1 MGKGYN
7 ESYYKNYD
15 IGDKTVSYLES
26 PELRAF
32 LAGAARELTAAFQP
46 KTVLDAGC
54 AMGVLVSEFV
64 KQGVDAW
71 GLDLSDY
78 AVTHTDPLAKG
89 RCFQGSLAEPFP
101 AQLPGR
107 FDLVTCMEVVEH
119 MSPEQGRAAIANLCA
134 VTDTVVFCS
143 TPDDFE
149 DKTHINVQEREY
161 WAACFAENGFFDDLS
176 SRPLYLTDYAVCY
189 RRRADWMEQVKQYER
204 YIRETDGKLKDF
216 RDSHYL
222 ALEAEHKKAV
232 DEWTKT
238 AETLR
243 QVSAARQ
250 TLETERDEAVQ
261 ALDRTAERLQ
271 TREEQYRTLK
281 AEYDKTV
288 EQWTALN
295 QAYDRL
301 RSDYEQSLR
310 GQLEKDGEIRT
321 VQAENEALLR
331 KIAALQGAQER
342 LSRDCSNLEKE
353 LERSRLREIDSKADL
368 MSALKRADQ
377 AEADRAELMGQR
389 DRLAQR
395 NTQLQDAYDSAIHTY
410 TETYNC
416 LNTVS
421 ARVQALESSGS
432 WRVMAP
438 ARWIKRRVKR
448 LIGRS
453 FRLLFRIAKKLRNL
467 LRPQPET
474 AEPALPAPSN
484 WPPKIGRRTGTGE
497 TVDVHCRRLGI
508 YTVYDRDGVVD
519 AYILYYLKALRPWVE
534 ELLVVSN
541 GPLNEDGLAAL
552 KDLGCRVLIRENAS
566 FDAWGVKTGLEE
578 VGYETLAGFDEVVI
592 SNNTLFG
599 PVTDLT
605 PMFTEM
611 SARKVDFWG
620 ITAHPGMEQDP
631 FGCNPYGCIPAHIQS
646 FFYVIRGNMLGSGA
660 FRRFWQELP
669 ELPDYNAAV
678 GLYET
683 VMTRYFSEAG
693 FVWDTYMDLEAYEG
707 MTDNPLIAMPMESIR
722 DWNSPFFKRRAF
734 FQDYDYLTA
743 FTGQQSA
750 SCLVQYL
757 KEETEYPMDLV
768 WRNLIRTCHMSD
780 LVQNMHLSRIFDR
793 ENAFALDSGLP
804 MPSSALFMHIYDHTM
819 APELAGY
826 ASSLPQEADVF
837 ISTVS
842 EEKKAAIEK
851 AFAALPNRVEI
862 RVLPN
867 RGRDVSA
874 LLSSFRDV
882 VMNYDV
888 ACVTHDK
895 KTGYLKPQTV
905 GEGFA
910 YMGYENILGGK
921 TFVAQTLQAF
931 ARDPFLGLLYAPDP
945 SHADFATHVGLEW
958 GENFEA
964 TRALAEELKLHV
976 PMDERHPA
984 MAPYGSSFWFR
995 TAAMKPLFDREW
1007 TYEDFPAEPFSA
1019 TDGSILHAVER
1030 IYPYCAQQAG
1040 FYSALL
1046 MTADYAAVDIG
1057 NLCYYAQG
1065 YVHACFESGVASRF
1079 NAVLDICN
1087 LRLGPVDDTAPG
1099 ASASPRGRLR
1109 RKLRRIRQMLT
1120 DWAYLM

>member
-1 MGKGYN
+1 MEKGYE
-7 ESYYKNYD
+7 ESYYNNYD
-15 IGDKTVSYLES
+15 IGGRAVSYLES

-32 LAGAARELTAAFQP
+32 LAGAARELTAVFQP

-64 KQGVDAW
+64 KQGVEAW

-78 AVTHTDPLAKG
+78 AVTHTDPLAAG

-119 MSPEQGRAAIANLCA
+119 MPPEEGRAAIANLCA

-149 DKTHINVQEREY
+149 DKTHVNVQEREY

-176 SRPLYLTDYAVCY
+176 IRPLFLSSYAVCY
-189 RRRADWMEQVKQYER
+189 RRRADWLSQVKQYER
-204 YIRETDGKLKDF
+204 YVRETDGRLRDF

-222 ALEAEHKKAV
+222 ALEKEHKKAV

-238 AETLR
+238 A
-243 QVSAARQ
+243 
-250 TLETERDEAVQ
+250 D
-261 ALDRTAERLQ
+261 
-271 TREEQYRTLK
+271 
-281 AEYDKTV
+281 
-288 EQWTALN
+288 ALN
-295 QAYDRL
+295 QVNEARQALEKEHEAAVAQWNETARALTELNGAYARL
-301 RSDYEQSLR
+301 RDEYEESLR
-310 GQLEKDGEIRT
+310 LQLEKAGALQD
-321 VQAENEALLR
+321 VQAENAKLL
-331 KIAALQGAQER
+331 KELAALQGAQER
-342 LSRDCSNLEKE
+342 LSRDCSNLAIE
-353 LERSRLREIDSKADL
+353 LERSRLREIDSKADI

-377 AEADRAELMGQR
+377 AEADRAELMTQR

-395 NTQLQDAYDSAIHTY
+395 NTQLQDDYDSAIQTY
-410 TETYNC
+410 TETYYC
-416 LNTVS
+416 LNAAS

-438 ARWIKRRVKR
+438 VRWIKRQVKR

-453 FRLLFRIAKKLRNL
+453 FRLLFRLAKKLRNL
-467 LRPQPET
+467 LRPRP
-474 AEPALPAPSN
+474 APARPALPGTAN
-484 WPPKIGRRTGTGE
+484 WPPRVSCRTGESG

-519 AYILYYLKALRPWVE
+519 EYILYYLKALRPWVE

-541 GPLNEDGLAAL
+541 GPLEEEGMAAL
-552 KDLGCRVLIRENAS
+552 KDLDCRVLIRENAG
-566 FDAWGVKTGLEE
+566 FDAWGVKAGLEE
-578 VGYETLAGFDEVVI
+578 VGYEKLAGFDEVVI

-599 PVTDLT
+599 PVMDLT

-611 SARKVDFWG
+611 SARKLDFWG
-620 ITAHPGMEQDP
+620 IAAHPGLENQDP
-631 FGCNPYGCIPAHIQS
+631 FGCNPYGCLPEHIQS

-683 VMTRYFSEAG
+683 VMTRYYSDLG
-693 FVWDTYMDLEAYEG
+693 YVWDTYMDRKVYYD
-707 MTDNPLIAMPMESIR
+707 MTENPLIAMPMETIR
-722 DWNSPFFKRRAF
+722 DWKCPFFKRRAF
-734 FQDYDYLTA
+734 FQDYMWLS
-743 FTGQQSA
+743 FHTGNESVTT
-750 SCLVQYL
+750 LMQYL
-757 KEETEYPMDLV
+757 KEETEYPMALV
-768 WRNLIRTCHMSD
+768 WKNLIRTCHMSD
-780 LVQNMHLSRIFDR
+780 LVQNAHLSKIFDR
-793 ENAFALDSGLP
+793 ENTFALDSGLP
-804 MPSSALFMHIYDHTM
+804 MPSSALFMHIYDDAM
-819 APELAGY
+819 APQLAEY
-826 ASSLPQEADVF
+826 ASSLPESADIF
-837 ISTVS
+837 ISTVT
-842 EEKKAAIEK
+842 EDKKTAIAA
-851 AFAALPNRVEI
+851 AFAGLPNRVEI

-874 LLSSFRDV
+874 LLTSFRDV

-910 YMGYENILGGK
+910 YMGYENILGGR

-931 ARDPFLGLLYAPDP
+931 ARDPFLGLLYTPDP
-945 SHADFATHVGLEW
+945 SHADFATHIGLEW
-958 GENFEA
+958 GQNFEA
-964 TRALAEELKLHV
+964 TRNLARELKLHV
-976 PMDERHPA
+976 PMDENHPA

-1007 TYEDFPAEPFSA
+1007 TYEDFPAEPVTD
-1019 TDGSILHAVER
+1019 TDGTIMHAIER
-1030 IYPYCAQQAG
+1030 IYPYCAQEAG

-1057 NLCYYAQG
+1057 NLSYYAQR
-1065 YVHACFESGVASRF
+1065 YVHTCHESGRF
-1079 NAVLDICN
+1079 PVLVFPAI
-1087 LRLGPVDDTAPG
+1087 VDVLNHIFAPAAPEPPQG
-1099 ASASPRGRLR
+1099 QPRSMS
-1109 RKLRRIRQMLT
+1109 RIRRWASKIRKTLT
-1120 DWAYLM
+1120 DWSYLM